1 MRNARVRRMVRYAAI
16 SLGIAFAVWMTVGIM
31 RAGNDIPQPPT
42 SSTVQLHH
50 GHAEGHRINGRAWT
64 LDCEKI
70 APSPDDTFVTLT
82 NVYNGELYKHGKPY
96 MSVRAASITANL
108 VSNDF
113 TAAGPVTFSEN
124 DGKSQRSFTSNRAVY
139 EGGSQQLT
147 LPNAAT
153 VKIDGHVVQVTY
165 VKYNI
170 RTGALTVGRITGLY

>member
-1 MRNARVRRMVRYAAI
+1 MRNARVRRMARYAAI

-82 NVYNGELYKHGKPY
+82 NVYKGELYKHGKPY
-96 MSVRAASITANL
+96 LSVRAASITANL

-113 TAAGPVTFSEN
+113 TADGPVKFVEN
-124 DGKSQRSFTSNRAVY
+124 DGKHKRSFSSNHAVY
-139 EGGSQQLT
+139 EGGTQLLI

-153 VKIDGHVVQVTY
+153 VEIDSGIVHVAS